1 METLRSGI
9 RGPSSPFDS
18 SKWLLSMKSLNFS
31 HNDIFRSETQAT
43 MSEEHFDEFEHY
55 NFDQDKAMRSGHSGE
70 SQ

>member
-1 METLRSGI
+1 
-9 RGPSSPFDS
+9 
-18 SKWLLSMKSLNFS
+18 MKPLNFS
-31 HNDIFRSETQAT
+31 HADIFRSEIQAI